1 MHGGAKGS
9 GAPRGPA
16 NGSYRHGHFTCEAVE
31 GRRMIRAIIAEMRAT
46 ADEILGS

>member
-16 NGSYRHGHFTCEAVE
+16 NGSYRHGVFTCEAVE
-31 GRRMIRAIIAEMRAT
+31 GRRMIQAMIAHMRAT
-46 ADEILGS
+46 TDEILS